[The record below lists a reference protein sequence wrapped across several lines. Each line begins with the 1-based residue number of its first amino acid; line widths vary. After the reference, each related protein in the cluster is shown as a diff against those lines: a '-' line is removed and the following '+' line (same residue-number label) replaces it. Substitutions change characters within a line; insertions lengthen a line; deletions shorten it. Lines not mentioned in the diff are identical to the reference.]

1 MKHVKLSTPRDVA
14 IDMLFAMAA
23 QSDHLGRH
31 RAPVP
36 VDSLRPTS
44 TVDERHVATVFG
56 AKHRAAL

>member
-1 MKHVKLSTPRDVA
+1 MKHVKMTTPRDEA

-23 QSDHLGRH
+23 QSDQLGRH

-36 VDSLRPTS
+36 ADSLRPTS
-44 TVDERHVATVFG
+44 KVDEQHVATVFG